1 MKDDNTSVSINHTTW
16 PVGDLIDSNN
26 KKYPLY
32 SSIISKKS
40 FTHNLTYSQPASD
53 TTKHYASDMNAAKDD
68 LLIAA
73 VVDNIQAVWDGDKE
87 SDTST

>member
-1 MKDDNTSVSINHTTW
+1 MKDNASVSINHTTW
-16 PVGDLIDSNN
+16 PVGDLINSNN
-26 KKYPLY
+26 KKYHLY

-73 VVDNIQAVWDGDKE
+73 VVDNIQAAWDGDKE